1 MDKSWM
7 NSDARHIKAYLR
19 GVNDFMAFAFRNSAG
34 YTTWN
39 LHRETSSSYVN
50 TDNGDGVELVEE
62 SSEEDDISALL
73 RDLACGLDDRGDF
86 DHNSSVELPKE
97 LVDLQKLVEAN
108 SQELFPNCKKYTK
121 LRFLIRLLHIKLLG
135 GWTDRSFDLI
145 LDLFNDVLPE
155 SSTPEGPIDEA
166 HNVPRHEEYDN
177 YVEMQ
182 ESLPPSRPIVAQS
195 ARNITTAP
203 SDIQQPYFANDTHA
217 AIEQS
222 MLPPRLTTARSSIN
236 MSIAQTN
243 DILPRFA
250 NDTHAGTDESLLPYR
265 PDATHSPI
273 KK

>member
-1 MDKSWM
+1 M
-7 NSDARHIKAYLR
+7 NI
-19 GVNDFMAFAFRNSAG
+19 
-34 YTTWN
+34 TTTTN
-39 LHRETSSSYVN
+39 
-50 TDNGDGVELVEE
+50 
-62 SSEEDDISALL
+62 
-73 RDLACGLDDRGDF
+73 
-86 DHNSSVELPKE
+86 
-97 LVDLQKLVEAN
+97 
-108 SQELFPNCKKYTK
+108 
-121 LRFLIRLLHIKLLG
+121 
-135 GWTDRSFDLI
+135 
-145 LDLFNDVLPE
+145 
-155 SSTPEGPIDEA
+155 
-166 HNVPRHEEYDN
+166 
-177 YVEMQ
+177 VEMQ

-273 KK
+273 KKRTTATKHAPPRFSHSDFVGKDVILFTILRSELPVARGTVISINPNTMDATLPRSYGDMKTMASALKMSIAWPYNKIKECRKKECKRASSTPLKNIAGCVGQSLA